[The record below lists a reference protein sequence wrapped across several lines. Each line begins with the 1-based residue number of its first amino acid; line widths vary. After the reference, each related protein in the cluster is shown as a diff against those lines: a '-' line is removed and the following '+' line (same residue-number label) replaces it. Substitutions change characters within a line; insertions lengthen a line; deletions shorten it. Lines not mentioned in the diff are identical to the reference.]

1 MKTLYLLITLTQN
14 AAGDVNAAFVN
25 TETLQQCQQKALMV
39 ESVFKNS
46 DIPVLESRCIE
57 SNMQF
62 SEFGHAENSRNI
74 RYFYLTYFNAATT
87 RIVAMPDWRTCMSQ
101 KKNNTEQSRVYCSS
115 SVQSVQ

>member
-25 TETLQQCQQKALMV
+25 TETFQQCQQKSIMV

-46 DIPVLESRCIE
+46 NIPILENRCIK
-57 SNMQF
+57 SDMQF
-62 SEFGHAENSRNI
+62 SVFGHAENSRNT
-74 RYFYLTYFNAATT
+74 RHFYLAYFDAATT

-101 KKNNTEQSRVYCSS
+101 KKNNAEKSRVYCSS

>member
-25 TETLQQCQQKALMV
+25 TETLQQCQQKLIMV

-46 DIPVLESRCIE
+46 NIPILESRCIK
-57 SNMQF
+57 SDMQF
-62 SEFGHAENSRNI
+62 SKFGHAANSRDI
-74 RYFYLTYFNAATT
+74 RHFYLTYFDAVTT
-87 RIVAMPDWRTCMSQ
+87 RIVTMPDWRACMSQ